1 MSAETL
7 RAAAKEIRDALAD
20 EDHGPLAIAA
30 YLEAVGFHDPTVA
43 LAVADWLDDMAAGW
57 KWDDPDELHLDFDDM
72 PIRLDET
79 TDSHALAVARAVLGG
94 DA

>member
-1 MSAETL
+1 MSAEIL
-7 RAAAKEIRDALAD
+7 RAAAERCRSEEMAGRSSID
-20 EDHGPLAIAA
+20 IN
-30 YLEAVGFHDPTVA
+30 
-43 LAVADWLDDMAAGW
+43 LAVAKWLDDMAAGW

-94 DA
+94 DE